1 MMNKT
6 CKNCGNSF
14 EAKNKRAL
22 FCSASCRVS
31 YWKQQKRQ
39 KEKKPFYKVKKQLLD
54 KWVLIVLII
63 FLGLTVIYIYLPDI
77 MRNMQNEQLNNV
89 REKYKLEKSINER
102 LLNTIEEAQK
112 RDKEINIEE
121 VRKDIEKERNE
132 QLKD

>member
-1 MMNKT
+1 MNKT

-31 YWKQQKRQ
+31 YWKQQKRK
-39 KEKKPFYKVKKQLLD
+39 KEKKPFYRLKKQLLD
-54 KWVLIVLII
+54 KWILIVLLI
-63 FLGLTVIYIYLPDI
+63 FLGLTIIYVYLPNIVKDL
-77 MRNMQNEQLNNV
+77 QNEQLNNV

-112 RDKEINIEE
+112 WDKEIDIEE
-121 VRKDIEKERNE
+121 IRKEIEKERNE
-132 QLKD
+132 KIED